1 MSKQIRV
8 VLALALVALGG
19 GYWWWYH
26 QGKETTDNAYIKADI
41 VPLMASVSGRVDDMN
56 APDNIR
62 VKEGQ
67 VLLRLDP
74 VGYQAQLDQA
84 RAESRRAAAALVH
97 LTDSEAQQQALIRV
111 AEAAVEAADAQARR
125 THQHLERLEKL
136 AGQQYVSQNDLED
149 AQLDVRAADAGLRQ
163 AQAQHA
169 AQQATLVSIR
179 SERPG
184 LQATQAS
191 AEAAVR
197 QAEQQLNYTDVIA
210 PRAGTITSRMVQL
223 GQSVTPGQRLLS
235 IVTEPLWIY
244 ANYKETQIEDMQV
257 GDAVDIEV
265 DAFPGKIFHG
275 HVDSF
280 FAATGSEFALL
291 PPQNATGNF
300 TKVVQ
305 RLPVKIVFDDSQ
317 DLNGVRAGM
326 SVVTTVFT
334 QHD

>member
-1 MSKQIRV
+1 MRQ
-8 VLALALVALGG
+8 
-19 GYWWWYH
+19 
-26 QGKETTDNAYIKADI
+26 
-41 VPLMASVSGRVDDMN
+41 
-56 APDNIR
+56 
-62 VKEGQ
+62 
-67 VLLRLDP
+67 
-74 VGYQAQLDQA
+74 
-84 RAESRRAAAALVH
+84 
-97 LTDSEAQQQALIRV
+97 
-111 AEAAVEAADAQARR
+111 
-125 THQHLERLEKL
+125 
-136 AGQQYVSQNDLED
+136 AGQQ
-149 AQLDVRAADAGLRQ
+149 LD
-163 AQAQHA
+163 
-169 AQQATLVSIR
+169 
-179 SERPG
+179 
-184 LQATQAS
+184 
-191 AEAAVR
+191 
-197 QAEQQLNYTDVIA
+197 YTHVIA